1 VERDDIPLPKRQ
13 NSVAMAEFGIL
24 DRLRDLFASR
34 RFVWILT
41 ISLAVLVALYLLF
54 VTLFFNPFEA
64 KLVDSATI
72 VPSQVDYFV
81 RWREA
86 GSQFGEFPTP
96 AMWSS
101 VEDSSAFD
109 EVQSSGALTAI
120 GDSSGLGGVL
130 EQLGT
135 LSAYLPIG
143 LSLKDDLLQEVAV
156 AGNGTLRFDSG
167 FEGMIMLRGSFKVK
181 AGVSMLGF
189 GFVRD
194 KLPEGVQIEDIG
206 SGLYR
211 LPQFEAFGFQD
222 AYLGRVKDMILLSSR
237 RELID
242 VAKDLDQ
249 RSGQDSLAQ
258 SSNFH
263 DNVIAWLGP
272 GERPLEVF
280 LRWDTAQKQFG
291 TFPNPESDGLV
302 SRFLRRFFTTDMLRF
317 AAGYWKLEK
326 EMELRL
332 SGDLDY
338 ALGDDFQKSWLE
350 GSPVGAQRLKDY
362 ADMVPASSFA
372 FAAIAGDPV
381 DLMLELYD
389 LTPED
394 LRQSMDRGVADSG
407 QYQGMVSFLREIG
420 GIYKPGMAVALRP
433 NTYPPDEDSPEN
445 DGAPVPLFAV
455 IGKVRNMGAYERV
468 YEYLRA
474 NWANFT
480 GRSGEQSV
488 QTVTFGGGAKGT
500 SFVSRLIPGTG
511 EIMVLQIPTLEM
523 VIVTNSALYAND
535 IINVAFLDKKQP
547 RAKRDKLL
555 LQPSFE
561 EAMDKNRNG
570 AHFFLWASPKA
581 ARPWLEPL
589 SIGDAENALKLERE
603 AAWRS
608 RRPQLEKQLR
618 QSMFEGRTAL
628 NPSEEAQLLEAI
640 DDALL
645 KEDSTASSRLSE
657 LVEIQRKGWLP
668 SQLLESMHCGFRVS
682 RRSAEMVLGATV
694 AD

>member
-1 VERDDIPLPKRQ
+1 
-13 NSVAMAEFGIL
+13 MADLGIL
-24 DRLRDLFASR
+24 DRLRDLFSSR
-34 RFVWILT
+34 RFTWVLT
-41 ISLAVLVALYLLF
+41 ITLAVLVALYLTF
-54 VTLFFNPFEA
+54 VTVFFNPFEA
-64 KLVDSATI
+64 KLADSATI

-81 RWREA
+81 RWRDA
-86 GSQFGEFPTP
+86 GAQFGTFPEP
-96 AMWSS
+96 AMWSA
-101 VEDSSAFD
+101 VEGSAAYD
-109 EVQSSGALTAI
+109 EVRDSGALDALGAST
-120 GDSSGLGGVL
+120 GLQGVL
-130 EQLGT
+130 DQLG
-135 LSAYLPIG
+135 SMSDVLPAG

-156 AGNGTLRFDSG
+156 AGNGPLRFDSS
-167 FEGMIMLRGSFKVK
+167 FQGMVMLRGSFKVK

-194 KLPEGVQIEDIG
+194 KLPEGVQIDDVG
-206 SGLYR
+206 DGLYR

-242 VAKDLDQ
+242 LARELDQ

-263 DNVIAWLGP
+263 DNVVAYLGP

-280 LRWDTAQKQFG
+280 LRWDVVGAQFG
-291 TFPNPESDGLV
+291 TFPSPNSDGLV
-302 SRFLRRFFTTDMLRF
+302 SSFLRRFFTSDMLRF
-317 AAGYWKLEK
+317 AAGYLQLER
-326 EMELRL
+326 EVELRL
-332 SGDLDY
+332 SGDLDF

-372 FAAIAGDPV
+372 FAALSGDPV
-381 DLMLELYD
+381 DLLLELYE
-389 LTPED
+389 LTPVD
-394 LRQSMDRGVADSG
+394 LRGSMDRAVADSG

-420 GIYKPGMAVALRP
+420 GIYRPGMAVSLRP
-433 NTYPPDEDSPEN
+433 NTYPSSENDPET

-455 IGKVRNMGAYERV
+455 IGRTRDLGAYDRV

-511 EIMVLQIPTLEM
+511 EIMLLQIPTLEM
-523 VIVTNSALYAND
+523 VVVTNSANYAND
-535 IINVAFLDKKQP
+535 IINTAFLDRKQS
-547 RAKRDKLL
+547 RAAREKLL

-561 EAMDKNRNG
+561 AAMKQSPNG
-570 AHFFLWASPKA
+570 AHFFFWASPKA
-581 ARPWLEPL
+581 ARPWLEPW
-589 SIGDAENALKLERE
+589 SIGAAEDMLRLERE
-603 AAWRS
+603 ATWRE
-608 RRPQLEKQLR
+608 RRPAIERRLR
-618 QSMFEGRTAL
+618 QEMFEGRGAL
-628 NPSEEAQLLEAI
+628 TPGEEAQLLSAV
-640 DDALL
+640 DDELL
-645 KEDSTASSRLSE
+645 KGDSSAAGRLAE
-657 LVEIQRKGWLP
+657 LVEEDRRGWLP
-668 SQLLESMHCGFRVS
+668 TQLLESVSAGFRVS

-694 AD
+694 AE